1 MANQGWISVHREIF
15 DNWIWKENEPF
26 DKRSAW
32 IDLLLSVNHEDSKV
46 LFDGQLTTVKR
57 GQKITSI
64 SKLSKRWGWSRTK
77 VKNFLEILQQDKMIL
92 LKIVPHKN
100 TVITIV
106 NYSKF
111 QGVSTSKKASEVQ
124 VKDKQS
130 ASEVQVKDINNNDN
144 NDNNDNKMMIDKFT
158 QRYTELTGKQISTT
172 SINNLSLIDGS
183 ILEKVIDEIEQSTY
197 LKNNAD
203 ISWIISNL
211 NKIVEGKYRDYT
223 KTETVRNQNSF
234 HNFKQLSDNYD
245 ENYFEELAR
254 KKREE
259 FRRQLEMEEQ
269 GVNG

>member
-1 MANQGWISVHREIF
+1 MGGWIKLYRELLDNPIWKCSTNEQKVILITLMLMAN
-15 DNWIWKENEPF
+15 
-26 DKRSAW
+26 
-32 IDLLLSVNHEDSKV
+32 HESNKWEWRGKKFEV
-46 LFDGQLTTVKR
+46 QAGQFVTSLQSIAEAAGGGITIQNVRTALNRFEKLEFLTNK
-57 GQKITSI
+57 S
-64 SKLSKRWGWSRTK
+64 TK
-77 VKNFLEILQQDKMIL
+77 TGRL
-92 LKIVPHKN
+92 
-100 TVITIV
+100 ITIV
-106 NYSKF
+106 NWRKY
-111 QGVSTSKKASEVQ
+111 QDRDTLPN
-124 VKDKQS
+124 KDTN
-130 ASEVQVKDINNNDN
+130 KDLTKTQQRPNKDLTTNKNDN
-144 NDNNDNKMMIDKFT
+144 NDNNDNKMMIDTFT
-158 QRYTELTGKQISTT
+158 QKYTELTGKQISTT
-172 SINNLSLIDGS
+172 SINNLSSIDGS
-183 ILEKVIDEIEQSTY
+183 ILEKVIDEIKQSTY